1 MRIRIE
7 NLKAK
12 MRGVELTLHQ
22 KADALTEFNNLL
34 DYVEKLELSN
44 SARSDSYNEV
54 VPQTDLLAEKLTN
67 QLFVM
72 DKQKILK
79 EKYNELKKILSKNEI
94 DKDYKELLLLYADI
108 TMQSNDLSGRLAKI
122 LIEKNM
128 L

>member
-1 MRIRIE
+1 MNHLLNVVEEYKRINKCFPGNNGLWNE
-7 NLKAK
+7 MFEKAYN
-12 MRGVELTLHQ
+12 
-22 KADALTEFNNLL
+22 ADKE
-34 DYVEKLELSN
+34 SN

-108 TMQSNDLSGRLAKI
+108 TMQFNDLSGRLAKI